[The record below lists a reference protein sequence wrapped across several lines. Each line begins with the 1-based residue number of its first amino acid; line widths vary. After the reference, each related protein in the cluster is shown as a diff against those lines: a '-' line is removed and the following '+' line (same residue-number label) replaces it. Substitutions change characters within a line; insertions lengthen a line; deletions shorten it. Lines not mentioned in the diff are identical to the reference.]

1 MTALDDALDVLDM
14 LLRDL
19 LARSERKG
27 KKERL
32 RTLRDLD
39 SAALRLA
46 EQGEQLFKE
55 ERSDEELRAYLQ
67 TYQTPMQTS
76 IETIYAIA
84 RPPDDHYYQEVGERY
99 ASVRQFFPALLQH
112 ITFQGNQAGQP
123 VLKGLTFL
131 KGIEGQK
138 HPSMKGAP

>member
-1 MTALDDALDVLDM
+1 
-14 LLRDL
+14 
-19 LARSERKG
+19 

-46 EQGEQLFKE
+46 EQVEQLFTE
-55 ERSDEELRAYLQ
+55 ERSDEELRAYLEAQ
-67 TYQTPMQTS
+67 QSTMQAA
-76 IETIYAIA
+76 IDTIYAIA
-84 RPPDDHYYQEVGERY
+84 RPPDDNYYQEVGERY
-99 ASVRQFFPALLQH
+99 PSVRQFFPQLLQQ
-112 ITFQGNQAGQP
+112 IEFQGNQAGKP

-138 HPSMKGAP
+138 HASMKGAPLDFVSPRLETVCRPLSPHAG